1 MATTQPNPTAKPRW
15 ILHCDC
21 NSFFASVELLDHP
34 ELQHLPVAVCGDPES
49 RHGIILAKNE
59 HAKRFGIQT
68 AETLWQARKK
78 CPNLQTLPAHHE
90 KYKHWCNI
98 INEIDCEYTTRV
110 EPFSVDESWLDI
122 TNVWHLY
129 ASSPKAMGD
138 LVRERVKRE
147 TGLCISVGVSF
158 NKIFA
163 KMGSD
168 YKKPDAT
175 TLISPENFKEL
186 LWGMPAREMIY
197 VGKNTAQ
204 KLASF
209 GVHTIGALAAAD
221 PADLTA
227 LLGKSGAELS
237 RYARGEDAAPVCRWG
252 EGEPIKSIGS
262 GVTFKRNLITD
273 ADIKTG
279 LSSLAEEVGFRLR
292 KNGMYASAVQ
302 ITIKDTNLKSFTR
315 QKQLPFSS
323 HLSQEIEDA
332 AYALVRAN
340 WRIGTPIRMLT
351 VTALGLTTEPFA
363 VQQSFFDDAPK
374 PNPKRE
380 ALEQSLDVIRGKYGK
395 RSIAKANVIQNE
407 LGLESLDLAAP
418 EKAPKA
424 PE

>member
-1 MATTQPNPTAKPRW
+1 MLSQPKPTW

-68 AETLWQARKK
+68 AETLWQARQK

-90 KYKHWCNI
+90 KYRHWCNI
-98 INEIDCEYTTRV
+98 INEIYCSYTARV

-129 ASSPKAMGD
+129 ADSPKAMGD
-138 LVRERVKRE
+138 LVRERVKNE

-175 TLISPENFKEL
+175 TLITPENYKQM
-186 LWGMPAREMIY
+186 LWGMPARELIY
-197 VGKNTAQ
+197 VGKTTAE
-204 KLASF
+204 KLAAF
-209 GVHTIGALAAAD
+209 GVHTIGELAAAS
-221 PADLTA
+221 PEQLVA
-227 LLGKSGAELS
+227 LLGKSGLELS
-237 RYARGEDAAPVCRWG
+237 RFARGEDTAPVCRWG

-273 ADIKTG
+273 ADIRTG

-302 ITIKDTNLKSFTR
+302 VMIKDTEFKSITR

-323 HLSQEIEDA
+323 HLAGEIEAA
-332 AYALVRAN
+332 AYALVHAN
-340 WRIGTPIRMLT
+340 WQIGRPIRMLT

-363 VQQSFFDDAPK
+363 VQQSLFDDAPK

-380 ALEQSLDVIRGKYGK
+380 ALEQSLDTIRDKYGR
-395 RSIAKANVIQNE
+395 RSIAKANLMKNE
-407 LGLESLDLAAP
+407 LGLEDFT
-418 EKAPKA
+418 EPK
-424 PE
+424 EQV

>member
-1 MATTQPNPTAKPRW
+1 MLSQPKPTW

-68 AETLWQARKK
+68 AETLWQARQK

-90 KYKHWCNI
+90 KYRHWCNI
-98 INEIDCEYTTRV
+98 INEIYCSYTARV

-129 ASSPKAMGD
+129 AASPKEMGD
-138 LVRERVKRE
+138 IVRERVKAE

-175 TLISPENFKEL
+175 TLITPENYKQM
-186 LWGMPAREMIY
+186 LWGMPARELIY
-197 VGKNTAQ
+197 VGKTTAE
-204 KLASF
+204 KLACF
-209 GVHTIGALAAAD
+209 GVHTIGALAAAS
-221 PADLTA
+221 PEQLVA
-227 LLGKSGAELS
+227 LLGKSGLELS
-237 RYARGEDAAPVCRWG
+237 RFARGEDNAPVCLWG

-273 ADIKTG
+273 ADIRTG

-292 KNGMYASAVQ
+292 KSGLYASAVQ
-302 ITIKDTNLKSFTR
+302 VMIKDTEFKSITR

-323 HLSQEIEDA
+323 HLAGEIEAA
-332 AYALVRAN
+332 AYALVHAN
-340 WRIGTPIRMLT
+340 WQIGRPIRMLT
-351 VTALGLTTEPFA
+351 VTALGLTSEPFA
-363 VQQSFFDDAPK
+363 VQQSLFDDAPK

-380 ALEQSLDVIRGKYGK
+380 ALEQSLDTIRDKYGR
-395 RSIAKANVIQNE
+395 RSIAKANLMKNE
-407 LGLESLDLAAP
+407 LGLEDFT
-418 EKAPKA
+418 EPK
-424 PE
+424 E

>member
-1 MATTQPNPTAKPRW
+1 MPQIASATPTAKQRW

-34 ELQHLPVAVCGDPES
+34 EMQHLPVAVCGDPES

-78 CPNLQTLPAHHE
+78 CPELQTLPAHHE
-90 KYKHWCNI
+90 KYQHWCNV
-98 INEIDCEYTTRV
+98 INEIYCSYTARV
-110 EPFSVDESWLDI
+110 EPFSVDESWLDV

-129 ASSPKAMGD
+129 ANSPKEMGD
-138 LVRERVKRE
+138 LVRERVKAE

-175 TLISPENFKEL
+175 TLITPQNYQRM

-197 VGKNTAQ
+197 VGKTTAQ
-204 KLASF
+204 KLAGF
-209 GVHTIGALAAAD
+209 GVYTIGDLAAA
-221 PADLTA
+221 PPEQLTA

-237 RYARGEDAAPVCRWG
+237 RFARGEDQTEVCRWG

-262 GVTFKRNLITD
+262 GVTFKRNLITES
-273 ADIKTG
+273 DIKTG
-279 LSSLAEEVGFRLR
+279 LSSLAQEVGFRLR
-292 KNGMYASAVQ
+292 KGGLYASAVQ
-302 ITIKDTNLKSFTR
+302 VTIKDTNLKSFTR
-315 QKQLPFSS
+315 QKQLPISS
-323 HLSQEIEDA
+323 HLSGEIEAA
-332 AYALVRAN
+332 AYELVCAN
-340 WRIGTPIRMLT
+340 WKIGVPIRMLT
-351 VTALGLTTEPFA
+351 VTALGLTQEPFA

-380 ALEQSLDVIRGKYGK
+380 ALEQSLDKIRGKYGK
-395 RSIAKANVIQNE
+395 RSIAKANIIQNE
-407 LGLESLDLAAP
+407 LGLDALAN
-418 EKAPKA
+418 ETV
-424 PE
+424 E

>member
-1 MATTQPNPTAKPRW
+1 MEQNTPKPRW

-34 ELQHLPVAVCGDPES
+34 ELQGYPVAVCGDPDS

-68 AETLWQARKK
+68 AETLWQARQK
-78 CPNLQTLPAHHE
+78 CPNLKTLPAHHE
-90 KYKHWCNI
+90 KYKHWCNV
-98 INEIDCEYTTRV
+98 INKIYCEYTARV

-138 LVRERVKRE
+138 LVRERVKSE

-175 TLISPENFKEL
+175 TLITPQNYKQM

-197 VGKNTAQ
+197 VGKTTAQ
-204 KLASF
+204 KLAAF
-209 GVHTIGALAAAD
+209 GIDTIGQLAAAD
-221 PADLTA
+221 PTQLMA
-227 LLGKSGAELS
+227 LLGKSGTELS
-237 RYARGEDAAPVCRWG
+237 RFARGQDATEVCRWG

-262 GVTFKRNLITD
+262 GVTFKRNLISD
-273 ADIKTG
+273 ADVRTG

-292 KNGMYASAVQ
+292 QNGMYASGVQ
-302 ITIKDTNLKSFTR
+302 ITIKDTNFKSITR

-323 HLSQEIEDA
+323 HLSGEIEAA
-332 AYALVRAN
+332 AYELLCAN
-340 WRIGTPIRMLT
+340 WRIGVPIRMLT
-351 VTALGLTTEPFA
+351 ITALGLTTAPFA
-363 VQQSFFDDAPK
+363 VQQSLFDDAPK

-380 ALEQSLDVIRGKYGK
+380 ALEQSLDAIRGKYGK
-395 RSIAKANVIQNE
+395 RVIAKANVIQNE
-407 LGLESLDLAAP
+407 LGLEAIVNRA
-418 EKAPKA
+418 EPKEEA
-424 PE
+424 